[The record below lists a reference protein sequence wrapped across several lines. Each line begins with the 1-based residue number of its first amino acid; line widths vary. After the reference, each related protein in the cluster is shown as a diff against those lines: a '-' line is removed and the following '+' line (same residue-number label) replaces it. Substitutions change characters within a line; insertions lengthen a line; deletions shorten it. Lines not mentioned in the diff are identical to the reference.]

1 MRVTG
6 DREPRALLPILCY
19 LCSAMY
25 SARAARAA
33 TVVPIPDSRGPW
45 FRLDPAIGHLP
56 PVTNCERSIAQSA
69 IERE

>member
-1 MRVTG
+1 MVV
-6 DREPRALLPILCY
+6 
-19 LCSAMY
+19 
-25 SARAARAA
+25 A
-33 TVVPIPDSRGPW
+33 TPDSRGSW